1 MSFDFRRIAVDSR
14 RFREL
19 AEAGLAETNV
29 SKLHEAAALCNA
41 EFLTGFELASSPEF
55 EDWASNVR
63 MLHGRLHLRSLRVL
77 TEFYLAAGEW
87 ENALS
92 SAGQLVQLDP
102 LNETSHCLVFRAH
115 KASGN
120 ASALENAY
128 RTCGQI
134 LWRELSVEPSDQ
146 TQRLYR
152 SLVNAG
158 PAHVETGITPPAILF
173 ASTPSGSVAYTVF
186 GEGVPVVIIPGSICH
201 FEIAWEEPRLQRF
214 LTSLSRTNRVVM
226 FDRRG
231 IGLSERVGV
240 SPTIEAGVADVQA
253 ILGAEKI
260 ERAVIFGASDGGA
273 VAIRLAASKPER
285 VAGLVMFA
293 AMVCGSWRDD
303 YPWALKEEAFRKW
316 SKYVLSTWG
325 TATAIEKFAPSFA
338 DDPAARAWWA
348 RMLRTVAT
356 PASGAE
362 MLNSLFKIDVREDL
376 CGIGTPTVVLHRTND
391 RIVRFGAG
399 EHLARNIPNARFV
412 ELPGADHWWW
422 LGDYEPVLKAIADV
436 TGVTAKLDR
445 RVKR

>member
-1 MSFDFRRIAVDSR
+1 MARYGRGDGAHSTQAPHLQTDAATLGEDVLTVLGDAVSFDFRRIAVDSR

-201 FEIAWEEPRLQRF
+201 LEIAWEEPRLQRF

-226 FDRRG
+226 FDSAASAFRRG
-231 IGLSERVGV
+231 WGFRPRSRPV
-240 SPTIEAGVADVQA
+240 SPT
-253 ILGAEKI
+253 
-260 ERAVIFGASDGGA
+260 S
-273 VAIRLAASKPER
+273 RLSSAR
-285 VAGLVMFA
+285 
-293 AMVCGSWRDD
+293 
-303 YPWALKEEAFRKW
+303 RK
-316 SKYVLSTWG
+316 SN
-325 TATAIEKFAPSFA
+325 APSFSVL
-338 DDPAARAWWA
+338 PTAAQSPFVWQPVNQKE
-348 RMLRTVAT
+348 LRG
-356 PASGAE
+356 S
-362 MLNSLFKIDVREDL
+362 
-376 CGIGTPTVVLHRTND
+376 
-391 RIVRFGAG
+391 
-399 EHLARNIPNARFV
+399 
-412 ELPGADHWWW
+412 
-422 LGDYEPVLKAIADV
+422 
-436 TGVTAKLDR
+436 
-445 RVKR
+445 

>member
-1 MSFDFRRIAVDSR
+1 MQCGVFDRIRAGVVARVRGLGIHEHQTHRALLIQSR
-14 RFREL
+14 QL
-19 AEAGLAETNV
+19 ST
-29 SKLHEAAALCNA
+29 
-41 EFLTGFELASSPEF
+41 
-55 EDWASNVR
+55 NVR

-186 GEGVPVVIIPGSICH
+186 GEGVPVVIIPGFICH
-201 FEIAWEEPRLQRF
+201 LEIAWEEPRLQRF

-231 IGLSERVGV
+231 IALSERVGV

-303 YPWALKEEAFRKW
+303 YPWLSRRKFFANGR
-316 SKYVLSTWG
+316 STYC
-325 TATAIEKFAPSFA
+325 P
-338 DDPAARAWWA
+338 
-348 RMLRTVAT
+348 
-356 PASGAE
+356 
-362 MLNSLFKIDVREDL
+362 
-376 CGIGTPTVVLHRTND
+376 
-391 RIVRFGAG
+391 
-399 EHLARNIPNARFV
+399 
-412 ELPGADHWWW
+412 PGARQPPSKS
-422 LGDYEPVLKAIADV
+422 LRRASRMTPPREPGGPACSERSQPRPPEL
-436 TGVTAKLDR
+436 R
-445 RVKR
+445 C